1 MKIQLPLRR
10 EQRTLKNGMH
20 VILIQKEGF
29 AKSLFMLGI
38 PAGGINITDQIG
50 EQIVSHP
57 HGCAHYLEH
66 QMFRL
71 NGQDVTYA
79 LAQAQAKT
87 NAATG
92 YDETS
97 YFVWTNANPYEPLK
111 LLIDFVQ
118 TLEITPETVEKER
131 GIILSEYSQYDQ
143 EPESR
148 LLIETFKSMYHNHP
162 MREEILGTPED
173 ISKIS
178 VEDLEQFYQTWYD
191 PAQLVL
197 VGVTGHDLDDLFDF
211 IEQQEE
217 NYPSKVQHLAK
228 RILPSEPCEVLQQ
241 SKTLHMDIDLPYTCV
256 GVKLDVHAEDAWHYV
271 RDDYMMNL
279 WLNSRFESM
288 NPEFQNWIDSHLI
301 GGLCGAEAD
310 LAKDHGYI
318 LIYAQT
324 NDPDRFIQVVK
335 EELKAKTPI
344 SKEVF
349 ESLLIREKASSIRL
363 CERFEALASQSVE
376 GYFKGYDPLEDL
388 NVLESIHLEDVNAF
402 IQSLN
407 MEQMSTTTILPL
419 ESLNQDEAND

>member
-1 MKIQLPLRR
+1 
-10 EQRTLKNGMH
+10 
-20 VILIQKEGF
+20 
-29 AKSLFMLGI
+29 MLGI

-50 EQIVSHP
+50 DQIVSHP

-97 YFVWTNANPYEPLK
+97 YFVWTNASPYEPLK

-256 GVKLDVHAEDAWHYV
+256 G
-271 RDDYMMNL
+271 
-279 WLNSRFESM
+279 S
-288 NPEFQNWIDSHLI
+288 
-301 GGLCGAEAD
+301 
-310 LAKDHGYI
+310 
-318 LIYAQT
+318 
-324 NDPDRFIQVVK
+324 
-335 EELKAKTPI
+335 
-344 SKEVF
+344 
-349 ESLLIREKASSIRL
+349 
-363 CERFEALASQSVE
+363 
-376 GYFKGYDPLEDL
+376 
-388 NVLESIHLEDVNAF
+388 
-402 IQSLN
+402 
-407 MEQMSTTTILPL
+407 
-419 ESLNQDEAND
+419 

>member
-38 PAGGINITDQIG
+38 PAGGNNVTDQIG
-50 EQIVSHP
+50 DQTVNHP

-71 NGQDVTYA
+71 NGEDVTYA
-79 LAQAQAKT
+79 LAQAQAKS

-97 YFVWTNANPYEPLK
+97 YFVWTNADPYQPLK

-148 LLIETFKSMYHNHP
+148 LLIETFKSLYHHHP

-178 VEDLEQFYQTWYD
+178 VEDLEQFYNTWYD

-197 VGVTGHDLDDLFDF
+197 VGITGHDLDGLFDF

-217 NYPSKVQHLAK
+217 NYLSKVQHLAR
-228 RILPSEPCEVLQQ
+228 RILPDEPKEVLRE
-241 SKTLHMDIDLPYTCV
+241 SKTLQMDIDLPYTCV
-256 GVKLDVHAEDAWHYV
+256 GVKLDVQAEDAWHYV
-271 RDDYMMNL
+271 RDDYMLNL

-301 GGLCGAEAD
+301 GGLCGVEAD

-324 NDPDRFIQVVK
+324 NDPERFIEVVK
-335 EELKAKTPI
+335 EELKAKTPL

-349 ESLLIREKASSIRL
+349 ESLLIREKASSIRM

-376 GYFKGYDPLEDL
+376 GYFKDYDPLEDL
-388 NVLESIHLEDVNAF
+388 NVLESIQLEDVNTF
-402 IQSLN
+402 IQNLN
-407 MEQMSTTTILPL
+407 MEQISTTTILPL
-419 ESLNQDEAND
+419 DSSKQDEEEE